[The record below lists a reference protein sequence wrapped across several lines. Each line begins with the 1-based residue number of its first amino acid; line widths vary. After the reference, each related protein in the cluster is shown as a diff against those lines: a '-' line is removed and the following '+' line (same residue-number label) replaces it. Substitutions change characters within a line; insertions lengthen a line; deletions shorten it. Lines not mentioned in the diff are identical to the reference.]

1 MSRWLSHMKDESDTI
16 LALTTFM
23 QRLNVDDSDADFGDS
38 PPHKKP
44 AASTK
49 TDSGAKSKQPPA
61 VGRQTS
67 NQESDSDLDV
77 VMVPQRLVTPK
88 ASAKT
93 QSDSALQEEIPLNNL
108 ASSASAS
115 GSTLTLKSSSAS
127 ASALS
132 RRTVSEASVEQAIEL
147 DENADPN
154 RSSSEREQPAASA
167 PVATTATDAAAAPS
181 SSSAATAGAREVRAG
196 SVDDASNE
204 NELDDERNRV
214 RVEDFEFVPEE
225 SLADAVFDFSLPQP
239 PSSFRSWTGGAF
251 MGFTLVQY
259 SYSYSYS

>member
-44 AASTK
+44 AASSK

-77 VMVPQRLVTPK
+77 VVVPQRLVTQK

-93 QSDSALQEEIPLNNL
+93 QSDSTLQEEIPLNNL

-115 GSTLTLKSSSAS
+115 GSTLTLKSAS

-154 RSSSEREQPAASA
+154 RSSSEREQPATSA

-181 SSSAATAGAREVRAG
+181 STATAAVTAGAREVRAD

-259 SYSYSYS
+259 SYSCS